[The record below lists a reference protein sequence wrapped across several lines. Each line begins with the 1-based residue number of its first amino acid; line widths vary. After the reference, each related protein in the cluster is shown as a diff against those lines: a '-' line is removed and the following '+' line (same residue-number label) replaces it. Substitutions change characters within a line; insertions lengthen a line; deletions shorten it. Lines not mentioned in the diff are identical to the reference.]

1 MQNNIRKLRGQ
12 AGMSQIDL
20 AQKIG
25 VNRATII
32 QLEASNNEKVITK
45 RLADKLCEVFNCG
58 LIELYGMSIFRIPL
72 ETEEDKMKV
81 IEMLNRG
88 K

>member
-12 AGMSQIDL
+12 AGLSQIEL
-20 AQKIG
+20 AKLIG
-25 VNRATII
+25 VTRYTII

>member
-12 AGMSQIDL
+12 AGLSQIEL
-20 AQKIG
+20 AKLIG
-25 VNRATII
+25 VTRYTII

-45 RLADKLCEVFNCG
+45 RLAEKLCEVFNCG

>member
-1 MQNNIRKLRGQ
+1 MQNNVRKLRGQ
-12 AGMSQIDL
+12 AGLSQIEL
-20 AQKIG
+20 AKLIG
-25 VNRATII
+25 VTRYTII
-32 QLEASNNEKVITK
+32 QLEASDNEKVITK
-45 RLADKLCEVFNCG
+45 RLADKLCEVFNCS